1 MGKKSTSEYPND
13 TSTLPKSI
21 NFGCDVNEYELN
33 NGKCR
38 NGGYPDPLK
47 NCKCRCPDG
56 YGGNKC
62 DKYEYANCKVIELTA
77 KVKKQYIST
86 EFGKGKC
93 FFAIKLHQNDDK
105 DSKIE
110 AKRITIK
117 IEKLEGFDCKIHCEN
132 NYIEIKYRED
142 KSATGAR
149 ICCIDYNRLL
159 TINSEDY
166 TEVLIMKK
174 GNIGEY
180 DISYQKELAP
190 SQAASNCIEVRK
202 SIYNPM
208 YLQHYRVIYINL
220 EKKIE
225 LPPTYGPR
233 FCLNCNRNRT
243 MIINGVH
250 FSRNH
255 CVEDKNPDPKCSYKT
270 CFYCKTVE
278 NYNTPNWYWENP
290 EGEWIYVTS
299 IGCYPTE
306 GLDKYNPRN
315 FN

>member
-1 MGKKSTSEYPND
+1 WAWGQFDRDNTLDFGTPYDFGSIMQYGSKDFYLDESKYTILALQHAYQNSMGQGVEPSFKDAKLLNRLYCTSEYPHD

-33 NGKCR
+33 NGRCR

-62 DKYEYANCKVIELTA
+62 DKYEYANCKVIELKA
-77 KVKKQYIST
+77 KLQ
-86 EFGKGKC
+86 
-93 FFAIKLHQNDDK
+93 QNDDK
-105 DSKIE
+105 IDKIG

-117 IEKLEGFDCKIHCEN
+117 IEKLE
-132 NYIEIKYRED
+132 EIKYRKD

-149 ICCIDYNRLL
+149 ICCIDYKRLL
-159 TINSEDY
+159 TINSEDD
-166 TEVLIMKK
+166 TEVLIMKR
-174 GNIGEY
+174 GNIGEF

-208 YLQHYRVIYINL
+208 YLQHYRVIL
-220 EKKIE
+220 KKKIE

-233 FCLNCNRNRT
+233 FCLACNRNRS
-243 MIINGVH
+243 MIVC
-250 FSRNH
+250 FSR
-255 CVEDKNPDPKCSYKT
+255 DY
-270 CFYCKTVE
+270 
-278 NYNTPNWYWENP
+278 
-290 EGEWIYVTS
+290 
-299 IGCYPTE
+299 
-306 GLDKYNPRN
+306 
-315 FN
+315 